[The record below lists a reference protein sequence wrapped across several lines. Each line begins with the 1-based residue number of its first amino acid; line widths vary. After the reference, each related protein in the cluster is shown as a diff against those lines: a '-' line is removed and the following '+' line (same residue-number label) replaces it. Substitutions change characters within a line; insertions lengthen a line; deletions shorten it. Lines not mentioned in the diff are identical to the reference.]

1 MRSWTGN
8 TNLVFIVTPSNNTP
22 MKKLIFAP
30 ALFLLMSFSSPQ
42 PPAKPATIII
52 SYEFKG
58 IEEGY
63 DHQTKSVVKV
73 DGKDVLTTEVHKQ
86 SQPMKCSVEVAPGEH
101 DIRIDTWSMW
111 EGNWELHTVE
121 NGYSIDCNYA
131 FHDTY
136 KKKKTYKYHV
146 VYDLDKGTYLGE

>member
-1 MRSWTGN
+1 MN
-8 TNLVFIVTPSNNTP
+8 TILNSATAMLPRLLRILLSMLEREVT
-22 MKKLIFAP
+22 LI
-30 ALFLLMSFSSPQ
+30 
-42 PPAKPATIII
+42 
-52 SYEFKG
+52 
-58 IEEGY
+58 

>member
-1 MRSWTGN
+1 
-8 TNLVFIVTPSNNTP
+8 
-22 MKKLIFAP
+22 
-30 ALFLLMSFSSPQ
+30 MSFSSPQ

-73 DGKDVLTTEVHKQ
+73 DGKDVLTHRGTQAKPTHEMF
-86 SQPMKCSVEVAPGEH
+86 SRGSPGEH

-131 FHDTY
+131 FHDTT
-136 KKKKTYKYHV
+136 KKKTYKYHV